1 VNTKW
6 VVVSL
11 ASCLV
16 AALCL
21 LAVSGVPSVFAAQS
35 TKDITAST
43 KLKQDSL
50 QKVGAQQVPNQS
62 EYVIGHGDVLSVSV
76 YGEGNMAAG
85 DDGVGAEKKGGNDV
99 GVTVRLDGRISLK
112 HVGDVQAAGLTPTQL
127 ADMLKT
133 LFATVYDD
141 PVVTVVLQKSNSQ
154 WYTVM
159 GKVAKPAVYPIN
171 YPINL
176 VQAIAEAGGFD
187 QWANSKVTVVRKD
200 SKELTKDF
208 QGNTLKFDYDDFLAG
223 KNIERNITIKADDII
238 IVH

>member
-1 VNTKW
+1 M
-6 VVVSL
+6 VVSL
-11 ASCLV
+11 AACLL
-16 AALCL
+16 AAL
-21 LAVSGVPSVFAAQS
+21 LAVSGVSSALAAQS
-35 TKDITAST
+35 TKDIPASA
-43 KLKQDSL
+43 KLKQEGL
-50 QKVGAQQVPNQS
+50 KKVGALQVASQS
-62 EYVIGHGDVLSVSV
+62 EYVIGHGDVLGVSI

-85 DDGVGAEKKGGNDV
+85 NDGVAGETKSGNDQ

-133 LFATVYDD
+133 LFSTVYDD

-187 QWANSKVTVVRKD
+187 QWANSKVTVVRKATN
-200 SKELTKDF
+200 ELTREF

-223 KNIERNITIKADDII
+223 KNLERNITIKADDII

>member
-1 VNTKW
+1 VNKRW
-6 VVVSL
+6 MAVSL
-11 ASCLV
+11 ANWLVAMLCLV
-16 AALCL
+16 A
-21 LAVSGVPSVFAAQS
+21 VSGASSAFAAQS
-35 TKDITAST
+35 TKDITASPQ
-43 KLKQDSL
+43 LKQDSL

-62 EYVIGHGDVLSVSV
+62 EYIIGHGDVLSVSV

-85 DDGVGAEKKGGNDV
+85 NDGVAGEAKANSDQ
-99 GVTVRLDGRISLK
+99 GVIVRLDGRISLK
-112 HVGDVQAAGLTPTQL
+112 HVGDVQAAGLTLTQL
-127 ADMLKT
+127 ADMLKA

-159 GKVAKPAVYPIN
+159 GKVGKPGVYPIN
-171 YPINL
+171 YPLNL

-208 QGNTLKFDYDDFLAG
+208 QGNTLKFDYDDFLSG
-223 KNIERNITIKADDII
+223 KNLERNITLKADDII

>member
-1 VNTKW
+1 M
-6 VVVSL
+6 VVSL
-11 ASCLV
+11 ASCLL

-21 LAVSGVPSVFAAQS
+21 FAASSIPSAFAAQS
-35 TKDITAST
+35 TKDVTASA
-43 KLKQDSL
+43 KLKQESL
-50 QKVGAQQVPNQS
+50 QKVGAQQVQNQP
-62 EYVIGHGDVLSVSV
+62 EYVIGHGDILGVSV

-85 DDGVGAEKKGGNDV
+85 DDGVDKKASNDQ

-133 LFATVYDD
+133 LFATVYDN

-159 GKVAKPAVYPIN
+159 GKVGKPAVYPIN

-187 QWANSKVTVVRKD
+187 QWANSKVTVVRKATND
-200 SKELTKDF
+200 LTKDF

-223 KNIERNITIKADDII
+223 KNLERNIIIKADDII

>member
-1 VNTKW
+1 MNMKW
-6 VVVSL
+6 ITSSL
-11 ASCLV
+11 AACLL
-16 AALCL
+16 AALC
-21 LAVSGVPSVFAAQS
+21 VFAASSASLAAQS
-35 TKDITAST
+35 TKDVTASP

-50 QKVGAQQVPNQS
+50 QQVGAQQVRS
-62 EYVIGHGDVLSVSV
+62 ETEYVIGYGDILGVSV

-85 DDGVGAEKKGGNDV
+85 DDGVDNKKTSTDQ

-133 LFATVYDD
+133 LFATVYDN
-141 PVVTVVLQKSNSQ
+141 PVVTVVLQKSGSQ
-154 WYTVM
+154 RYTVM
-159 GKVAKPAVYPIN
+159 GKVGKPGVYPIN

-187 QWANSKVTVVRKD
+187 QWSNSKVTVVRKE
-200 SKELTKDF
+200 SGELTKEF

-223 KNIERNITIKADDII
+223 KHLERNVIIKSGDII
-238 IVH
+238 IAH

>member
-1 VNTKW
+1 MAAF
-6 VVVSL
+6 L
-11 ASCLV
+11 AG
-16 AALCL
+16 CL
-21 LAVSGVPSVFAAQS
+21 LALLCLFAVSGISLAAQS
-35 TKDITAST
+35 TKDVTASA

-50 QKVGAQQVPNQS
+50 QKVGAQQVRSES
-62 EYVIGHGDVLSVSV
+62 EYVIGHGDVLGVSV

-85 DDGVGAEKKGGNDV
+85 DDSVGGDKKPNADT

-154 WYTVM
+154 HYTVM
-159 GKVAKPAVYPIN
+159 GKVAKTGVYPIS
-171 YPINL
+171 YPITL
-176 VQAIAEAGGFD
+176 VQAIAEAGGFG
-187 QWANSKVTVVRKD
+187 QWANSKVTVVRKENG
-200 SKELTKDF
+200 ELTKDF

-223 KNIERNITIKADDII
+223 KQLERNIIIKSDDII